1 MHKVVFYGLST
12 CGWCRRTKQFLDAN
26 GVQYELNY
34 VDMAKGP
41 DKQQAIDEVRR
52 WNPRLSFPTVIVD
65 NITAV
70 IGFNEDELRAAL
82 DL

>member
-1 MHKVVFYGLST
+1 MRKVVFYGLST

-26 GVQYELNY
+26 GVQYELTY
-34 VDMAKGP
+34 VDLAKGT
-41 DKQQAIDEVRR
+41 DKQQAMDQVKR

-65 NITAV
+65 DATVV
-70 IGFNEDELRAAL
+70 IGFDEESLRKAL